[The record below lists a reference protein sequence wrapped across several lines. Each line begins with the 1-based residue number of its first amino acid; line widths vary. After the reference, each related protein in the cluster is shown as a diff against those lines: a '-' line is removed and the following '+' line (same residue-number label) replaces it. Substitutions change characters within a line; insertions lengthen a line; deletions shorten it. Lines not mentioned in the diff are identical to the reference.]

1 MALHITPRKRN
12 SDYGDNMIKRPGR
25 RVWAL
30 SLKLFLGAS
39 GLSNTG
45 KGQKTFRG
53 RVDMSRLPLNC
64 GKLSW
69 SPVDELRG
77 KGHSLISSTRI

>member
-1 MALHITPRKRN
+1 MALCVAFRKGN
-12 SDYGDNMIKRPGR
+12 SDYGNNIIKRPGI
-25 RVWAL
+25 WAL
-30 SLKLFLGAS
+30 SSNLFLGAS

-53 RVDMSRLPLNC
+53 RVDMSRLLLIC

-69 SPVDELRG
+69 SLVGELRG
-77 KGHSLISSTRI
+77 KDH